1 MVLTVFQVIIA
12 TCLVVT
18 IILQNRG
25 TSAGITFGGS
35 GETFRAKR
43 GLEKM
48 LFYSTIV
55 LSVLFASISIISLIL
70 R

>member
-1 MVLTVFQVIIA
+1 MLLTVVQSVIAIS
-12 TCLVVT
+12 LVVT

-25 TSAGITFGGS
+25 TSAGITFGGT

-43 GLEKM
+43 GIEKM
-48 LFYSTIV
+48 LFYTTIV
-55 LSVLFASISIISLIL
+55 LSVLFASISIFSLVI

>member
-1 MVLTVFQVIIA
+1 MILTIFQTIIA
-12 TCLVVT
+12 ALLVVT

-43 GLEKM
+43 GVEKL
-48 LFYSTIV
+48 LFYATIV
-55 LSVLFASISIISLIL
+55 LSVLFASISIFSLVI

>member
-1 MVLTVFQVIIA
+1 MTLTIFQAIIA
-12 TCLVVT
+12 SLLVVT

-25 TSAGITFGGS
+25 TSAGITFGGT

-55 LSVLFASISIISLIL
+55 LSVLFASISIFSLVL